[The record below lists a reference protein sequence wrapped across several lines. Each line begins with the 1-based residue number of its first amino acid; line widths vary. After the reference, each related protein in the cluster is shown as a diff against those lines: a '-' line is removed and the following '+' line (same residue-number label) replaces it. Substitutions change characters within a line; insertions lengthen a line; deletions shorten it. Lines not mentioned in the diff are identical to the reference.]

1 MEIITSAV
9 AFGLLIINLGVSKI
23 LKEKICMQ
31 MTGKRDFR
39 SLDVD
44 LIVRGLFLLGLFAI
58 EIGLGVV
65 LEEMFFD

>member
-1 MEIITSAV
+1 
-9 AFGLLIINLGVSKI
+9 
-23 LKEKICMQ
+23 MQ

-65 LEEMFFD
+65 FEEMFFD